1 MSLRWGRAVLAR
13 LRVPVSDRVVV
24 PTLVI
29 AFALVAWLVLGGS
42 LSQAIAPAA
51 LSAAADEATPSTV
64 IREAQF
70 CQLGGLSDRL
80 PGAECAWQTVPLAKM
95 WSG

>member
-29 AFALVAWLVLGGS
+29 AFALVAWLVLM
-42 LSQAIAPAA
+42 LN
-51 LSAAADEATPSTV
+51 E
-64 IREAQF
+64 
-70 CQLGGLSDRL
+70 
-80 PGAECAWQTVPLAKM
+80 
-95 WSG
+95 